1 MSTALFSGR
10 LMSKALLVGRLLALA
25 VVIAAVISNSAKAAT
40 STVDTSM
47 CNTNPLLTQPF
58 LSAGDNNYY
67 TLVPGQTADNFEGT
81 GWTLTGG
88 AKLVST
94 TLGDGAT
101 GSVLDLPSGSKAVSP
116 TMCVTSAYPTA
127 RMMVRDLVGS
137 EGVFFY
143 VSYAGTST
151 WNTPKNTGQ
160 VHGSG
165 TAWTLSGSVNL
176 QPYNVTGWQPVRFTL
191 IPGGNSS
198 NFEVYNFYVDPR
210 MRW

>member
-1 MSTALFSGR
+1 MSKALFSG
-10 LMSKALLVGRLLALA
+10 LTGKALLVGRLLALA
-25 VVIAAVISNSAKAAT
+25 VVIAAVVSNAAKAAT
-40 STVDTSM
+40 TTVDTSM

-58 LSAGDNNYY
+58 LSAGDTNYY
-67 TLVPGQTADNFEGT
+67 TLVPGQTPDNFDGT
-81 GWTLTGG
+81 GWTLSGG
-88 AKLVST
+88 ATLVST
-94 TLGDGAT
+94 TLADGAT

-116 TMCVTSAYPTA
+116 TICVTSAFPTA

-160 VHGSG
+160 VHGTG

-191 IPGGNSS
+191 IPGGKSS
-198 NFEVYNFYVDPR
+198 NFEVYNFYADPR
-210 MRW
+210 MRY

>member
-1 MSTALFSGR
+1 
-10 LMSKALLVGRLLALA
+10 
-25 VVIAAVISNSAKAAT
+25 
-40 STVDTSM
+40 M

>member
-1 MSTALFSGR
+1 MNKPLFSG
-10 LMSKALLVGRLLALA
+10 LTSKALLVARLLALA
-25 VVIAAVISNSAKAAT
+25 VVIAAVVSNSAKAAT

-58 LSAGDNNYY
+58 LSAGDHNYY
-67 TLVPGQTADNFEGT
+67 ALVPGQTPGNFDGT
-81 GWTLTGG
+81 GWTFSGG
-88 AKLVST
+88 AKVLT
-94 TLGDGAT
+94 TVLSDGAT
-101 GSVLDLPSGSKAVSP
+101 GTVLDLPSGSKAVSP
-116 TMCVTSAYPTA
+116 TICVTSAYPTA

-137 EGVFFY
+137 DGVFFY
-143 VSYAGTST
+143 VSYAGTNT

-160 VHGSG
+160 VHGTG

-191 IPGGNSS
+191 TPGGNSS

-210 MRW
+210 MKR